1 MGASLVE
8 GVKTLSERS
17 PKSRILPVA
26 LLLVAAVLF
35 LLLRSASGP
44 SGGEEPSVA
53 TPASDA
59 ALSDETSAAAGASGR
74 RAEKPLGK
82 DPAAADAETVAYLQD
97 KFGATITDKRTQVKA
112 VEKLIE
118 YLMRNY
124 PDDWQQRLQAMLAR
138 AFPGLADQLYA
149 TYQNMTAYNDWLKSH
164 RQELSQMDAD
174 AMRAAMRDARTRFF
188 GSDAEQI
195 WAEAIRHEQILD
207 TVDAIRESPATATT
221 VGEKLEAFVGA
232 IEETYGDDAPSFL
245 ERRQAELMNNFLA
258 IDTVQDGL
266 HGMSPA
272 ERAQEL
278 AGIRRGLGMDDAA
291 LERWRELDAQR
302 DRAWETGERYM
313 RQRDEIVQKFQGDEQ
328 ARRLAALR
336 GSSFGEEADIVRE
349 EEESGFF
356 RFGHRRVFGNE

>member
-1 MGASLVE
+1 MGAFLVE
-8 GVKTLSERS
+8 GVNTLSDQP
-17 PKSRILPVA
+17 PKSRILPLA
-26 LLLVAAVLF
+26 LLLAVVALF
-35 LLLRSASGP
+35 LLWRTASGP
-44 SGGEEPSVA
+44 SENA
-53 TPASDA
+53 TPSGSAEEAGAEPVDA
-59 ALSDETSAAAGASGR
+59 ATAAARLSGR
-74 RAEKPLGK
+74 REEKPLGK
-82 DPAAADAETVAYLQD
+82 DPAVADAETVAYLQD

-149 TYQNMTAYNDWLKSH
+149 TFQNMTAYNDWLKAN

-174 AMRAAMRDARTRFF
+174 ARRAAMRDARTRFF
-188 GSDAEQI
+188 GADAEQI
-195 WAEAIRHEQILD
+195 WAEALRHEQILD
-207 TVDAIRESPATATT
+207 TVDAIRDSPATATT
-221 VGEKLEAFVGA
+221 VDEKLEAFVGA
-232 IEETYGDDAPSFL
+232 IEQTYGDDAPAFL
-245 ERRQAELMNNFLA
+245 ERRQTELMNNFLA

-266 HGMSPA
+266 HGMAPA
-272 ERAQEL
+272 ERAREL
-278 AGIRRGLGMDDAA
+278 ANIRRGLGMDDAA

-302 DRAWETGERYM
+302 DQAWDAGERYM
-313 RQRDEIVQKFQGDEQ
+313 RQRDEIVQKFRGDEQ

-336 GSSFGEEADIVRE
+336 GSSFGEEADIIRE